1 VAFGFEEF
9 YEAGNIRKFM
19 QGARLMKRAF
29 SLFALMVA
37 LTAHAEPFKKASPE
51 SLEQATIQMN
61 ALDKAMIDGAAI
73 LKGGDLATISAHSKY
88 FSSLVDSGK
97 KQFGATVFEP
107 LGSCF
112 AASNFSRSWWSAQL
126 AAAHNDGVE
135 RIPGSIKDA
144 LSQFQQQR
152 DECLQSADPVISA
165 RADSEMD
172 SKLKKKLGGGR
183 ECLTV
188 YTVDPET
195 KEVVAKPKPAHCKG

>member
-1 VAFGFEEF
+1 
-9 YEAGNIRKFM
+9 
-19 QGARLMKRAF
+19 MKRAF
-29 SLFALMVA
+29 SLFALIAA
-37 LTAHAEPFKKASPE
+37 LTVHAEPLKKASPE
-51 SLEQATIQMN
+51 SLEQATTQMN
-61 ALDKAMIDGAAI
+61 ALDKAMIDGAVI

-112 AASNFSRSWWSAQL
+112 AAGIFSSSWWSAQL
-126 AAAHNDGVE
+126 AAAHNGGVE
-135 RIPGSIKDA
+135 RIPGSIKEA
-144 LSQFQQQR
+144 LRQFQEQR
-152 DECLQSADPVISA
+152 DECLQSADPVISVK
-165 RADSEMD
+165 ADSEMD

>member
-1 VAFGFEEF
+1 
-9 YEAGNIRKFM
+9 M
-19 QGARLMKRAF
+19 MKRIFSLLALLAAF
-29 SLFALMVA
+29 S
-37 LTAHAEPFKKASPE
+37 AHAEPFKKASPE

-73 LKGGDLATISAHSKY
+73 LKGGDLAAINAHSKY

-97 KQFGATVFEP
+97 NQFGVTVFEP

-135 RIPGSIKDA
+135 RIPGSIKEA
-144 LSQFQQQR
+144 LSQFQEKR

-165 RADSEMD
+165 KADSEMD